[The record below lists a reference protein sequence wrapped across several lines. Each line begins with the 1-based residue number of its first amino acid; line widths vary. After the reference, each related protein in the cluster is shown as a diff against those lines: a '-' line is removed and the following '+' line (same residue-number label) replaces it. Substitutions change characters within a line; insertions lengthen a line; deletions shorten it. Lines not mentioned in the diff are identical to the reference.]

1 MSCLTRR
8 FHIALILSVT
18 MLFPLALL
26 TRAQED
32 DQPGHSIGKVSVLGH
47 LILMELNEGAL
58 GHQNLFDLDQRTLR
72 FTPGPDGY
80 RVENLPLQWDA
91 DFGDQ
96 IKNPNVA
103 LRNFSFPFSG
113 KTWDS
118 ISVGVTGSI
127 RFGPPA
133 PPAFGEEPPA
143 GLPAGFHMPDFGGVS
158 IARFDQLSEGAGNLV
173 NTVPAICVFFKPR
186 TSGDRYV
193 KQLDDRVVVTWD
205 NTEPYGNIQD
215 FSWYKTVNQFQAV
228 LHKDGVIELSYKQ
241 LAARDAI
248 IGVYPLI
255 SGNDEKPLA
264 TLTPASTNSSAPANL
279 NLQDVRLSV
288 VDNLFLKVTFETSGA
303 ILPEGDPGIRG
314 ISYRVDFTAHKP
326 SLARATH
333 ASSASTIEHPDA
345 TWTIFGFG
353 VRRANSGRGSRYVA
367 FGPGLSRQVE
377 VSGNT
382 ISMQGLLPPS
392 LRGSKQLTV
401 SAAVGVPNSESDSN
415 SRRSINQIPAI
426 PPQPVTLTG
435 LRNPEVHF
443 ASLKPD
449 AGPLPLAYEAFHYY
463 ALPNNRDLSCTVIK
477 ALGDHYDFLTYYSDF
492 RVDNQEAGTPS
503 DGPFGSTGPAVT
515 GIGNDQTAQGLASY
529 CTPGRFQWAFVQPVY
544 SGAIQAQEY
553 PPADAP
559 IGDMH
564 DITFYEKQL
573 EEVSNDGKMPP
584 YMYAMSQVG
593 HELGHRWAASLHAK
607 VGNEDINLGDPYH
620 WLMGLQAPVPFPY
633 VRPTEASIMGGGVW
647 QDNFDGTYTQLDDNY
662 YVPATGY
669 GYLDLYAMGLIS
681 PAEVPDF
688 FLLRNLKP
696 VGVDANGHRI
706 FKADRLKITIQDVIA
721 AMGPRV
727 PDVNHSQRQFNTG
740 MVIMVQHG
748 QKPSARLINETN
760 GIREQWMK
768 FFSISTGRRASMTT
782 NPN

>member
-1 MSCLTRR
+1 MPVRTSPRV
-8 FHIALILSVT
+8 IALC
-18 MLFPLALL
+18 FALAIAGFLL
-26 TRAQED
+26 PFAARAQEREA
-32 DQPGHSIGKVSVLGH
+32 PGHSIGKVSILGK
-47 LILMELNEGAL
+47 LILVELNPGAL
-58 GHQNLFDLDQRTLR
+58 GHENLFDLNQRTLR
-72 FTPGPDGY
+72 FTPDGSGY

-91 DFGDQ
+91 DFGSQ
-96 IKNPNVA
+96 IPRQNPNVA
-103 LRNFSFPFSG
+103 LHNFSFPFSG
-113 KTWDS
+113 KTWDA
-118 ISVGVTGSI
+118 ISVGLTGSI
-127 RFGPPA
+127 RFGPAP
-133 PPAFGEEPPA
+133 PPAFDS

-158 IARFDQLSEGAGNLV
+158 IARFDSLSEGASNLV

-186 TSGDRYV
+186 MSGDRYV
-193 KQLDDRVVVTWD
+193 KELDDRVVVTWD
-205 NTEPYGNIQD
+205 LTEPYGNIQD

-228 LHKDGVIELSYKQ
+228 LHKDGVIEMSYKQ
-241 LAARDAI
+241 HAAKDAI
-248 IGVYPLI
+248 IGVYPLV
-255 SGNDEKPLA
+255 SGGEEKPLA
-264 TLTPASTNSSAPANL
+264 TLTNTAGNSSAPPNL
-279 NLQDVRLSV
+279 NLQSVHLSV
-288 VDNLFLKVTFETSGA
+288 VDGLFLKVTFETSGP
-303 ILPEGDPGIRG
+303 ILPEGDPGLRG
-314 ISYRVDFTAHKP
+314 ISYTVHFGAPKSTA
-326 SLARATH
+326 AA
-333 ASSASTIEHPDA
+333 SASAEPTSAD
-345 TWTIFGFG
+345 WTIFGFAP
-353 VRRANSGRGSRYVA
+353 RRANSGQGSRYVA
-367 FGPGLSRQVE
+367 FGPGLSRHVD

-382 ISMQGLLPPS
+382 ISIQGMLPSS
-392 LRGSKQLTV
+392 LHGAREISV
-401 SAAVGVPNSESDSN
+401 SAETSASTSESGPGAPVS
-415 SRRSINQIPAI
+415 QIPA
-426 PPQPVTLTG
+426 QRVALSG

-443 ASLKPD
+443 SSLKPN
-449 AGPLPLAYEAFHYY
+449 AGPYPVVYEAFHYY
-463 ALPNNRDLSCTVIK
+463 NLPNNRDLSCTVIK
-477 ALGDHYDFLTYYSDF
+477 ALGDKFDFLVYYSDF

-559 IGDMH
+559 IGDSH

-573 EEVSNDGKMPP
+573 EEISNNGKMPP

-607 VGNEDINLGDPYH
+607 VGGEDINLGDPYH

-688 FLLRNLKP
+688 FLLRNMKP
-696 VGVDANGHRI
+696 VGRDAQGRLI
-706 FKADRLKITIQDVIA
+706 VKADPLKITIQDVIA

-748 QKPSARLINETN
+748 MKPSARLINETN

-768 FFSISTGRRASMTT
+768 YFSIATGRRASMTA

>member
-1 MSCLTRR
+1 MSSRTSYFRLA
-8 FHIALILSVT
+8 FIASILF
-18 MLFPLALL
+18 LLPLAVL

-32 DQPGHSIGKVSVLGH
+32 DQPGHSIGKVSALGH
-47 LILMELNEGAL
+47 LILMELNEGAF
-58 GHQNLFDLDQRTLR
+58 GRQNLFDLNQRTLR
-72 FTPGPDGY
+72 FTPDPDGY

-113 KTWDS
+113 KSWDS

-133 PPAFGEEPPA
+133 PSAFGDELPA
-143 GLPAGFHMPDFGGVS
+143 GLPAGFHMPDFGGIS
-158 IARFDQLSEGAGNLV
+158 IARFDQLSEGAGDLV

-186 TSGDRYV
+186 MSGDRYV
-193 KQLDDRVVVTWD
+193 KELDDRVVVTWD
-205 NTEPYGNIQD
+205 LTEPYGNIQD

-228 LHKDGVIELSYKQ
+228 LHKDGVIEMSYKQ

-248 IGVYPLI
+248 IGVYPLV
-255 SGNDEKPLA
+255 SGGPEKPLA
-264 TLTPASTNSSAPANL
+264 TLATTNSSAPANL
-279 NLQDVRLSV
+279 NLEKLHIAV
-288 VDNLFLKVTFETSGA
+288 VDGLFLKITFESSGP
-303 ILPEGDPGIRG
+303 ILPEGDPGVAG
-314 ISYRVDFTAHKP
+314 IVYDVRLRTSNPNR
-326 SLARATH
+326 
-333 ASSASTIEHPDA
+333 ASTTAAPGTD
-345 TWTIFGFG
+345 WSVFGFAP
-353 VRRANSGRGSRYVA
+353 RRANSTRGPRYVA
-367 FGPGLSRQVE
+367 FGPGVSRHVE

-382 ISMQGLLPPS
+382 ISIQGLLPPS
-392 LRGSKQLTV
+392 LRSAAQITV
-401 SAAVGVPNSESDSN
+401 SAGAFTSLSDANADKPVS
-415 SRRSINQIPAI
+415 QIPA
-426 PPQPVTLTG
+426 QSVSLTG

-443 ASLKPD
+443 SSLKPS
-449 AGPLPLAYEAFHYY
+449 AGPFPVVYEAFHYY

-477 ALGDHYDFLTYYSDF
+477 ALGDKFDFLVYYSDF

-503 DGPFGSTGPAVT
+503 DGPFGSTGPKVT
-515 GIGNDQTAQGLASY
+515 GIGNEQTPQGLASY

-544 SGAIQAQEY
+544 SGAIQAQAY

-559 IGDMH
+559 IGDTH

-573 EEVSNDGKMPP
+573 EEISNDGKMPP

-593 HELGHRWAASLHAK
+593 HELGHRWGASLAAK
-607 VGNEDINLGDPYH
+607 VGNETIQLGDPYH

-669 GYLDLYAMGLIS
+669 GYLDLYDMGLIS

-688 FLLRNLKP
+688 FLLRNMKP
-696 VGVDANGHRI
+696 VGHDANGHLI
-706 FKADRLKITIQDVIA
+706 VKADRIKITIQDVIA
-721 AMGPRV
+721 AEGPRT
-727 PDVNHSQRQFNTG
+727 PDVNHSQRKFNTG
-740 MVIMVQHG
+740 MVIIVQHG
-748 QKPSARLINETN
+748 LRPSERLVNETN

-768 FFSISTGRRASMTT
+768 YFSIATGRRASMTT